1 LLFYN
6 KIVNLKTFKESI
18 EMKKIIIILVLLSTT
33 FNLKAQT
40 DTRVITTAVPF
51 LLVSADARAS
61 SMGDMGVATA
71 PDAFSQYWN
80 AAKYNSLTSTM
91 GFGISYTP
99 YLSQLVNDIKI
110 LNATYYKKLNDR
122 SAFGVSL
129 KYFGLGKIQLTADD
143 GTPTTEVS
151 PNEFCIDGSYALK
164 LSNTFSM
171 GVTMRFINSDLKLGT
186 GNSDASAAQSFA
198 VDLSG
203 YYESEEIDFSDF
215 KGKLR
220 LGYNIQNLG
229 PKIKYYK
236 SDDGDFLPTNL
247 RLGAGFDFIM
257 DDYNK
262 VGFTFETNKLLV
274 PTPPVRDINGNI
286 VSGKDDNV
294 NWMSGIF
301 QSFSDAPGGMSEE
314 IKEFQW
320 SLGTE
325 YTYLDAFSLR
335 AGYFHESE
343 IKGRRKYITVGA
355 GFKYNYMII
364 DMSYI
369 FSTGKLR
376 SPLDNTMRFSL
387 TFNIDDFAKGGN
399 SEEDKK

>member
-1 LLFYN
+1 
-6 KIVNLKTFKESI
+6 
-18 EMKKIIIILVLLSTT
+18 MKKILMLFVLMSTII
-33 FNLKAQT
+33 NLNAQT

-51 LLVSADARAS
+51 LLVSGDARAS
-61 SMGDMGVATA
+61 AMGDMGVATSA
-71 PDAFSQYWN
+71 DAFSQYWN
-80 AAKYNSLTSTM
+80 AAKYNSIESKT

-110 LNATYYKKLNDR
+110 LNANYYHKLNER

-129 KYFGLGKIQLTADD
+129 KYFGLGEIDLSDSSGQYT
-143 GTPTTEVS
+143 GTVS
-151 PNEFCIDGSYALK
+151 PNEFAVDGSYALK

-171 GVTMRFINSDLKLGT
+171 AVTMRFINSDLKLGT
-186 GNSDASAAQSFA
+186 GNDDASAAQSFS

-203 YYESEEIDFSDF
+203 YYESEEIDFKDY

-229 PKIKYYK
+229 PKMKYYK
-236 SDDGDFLPTNL
+236 SDEGDFLPTNL
-247 RLGAGFDFIM
+247 RLGAGFDFIL
-257 DDYNK
+257 DDYNEI
-262 VGFTFETNKLLV
+262 GLTFETNKLLV
-274 PTPPVRDINGNI
+274 PTPPIRDNNGAI
-286 VSGKDDNV
+286 VEGKDDNV

-301 QSFSDAPGGMSEE
+301 QSFGDAPGGMSEE
-314 IKEFQW
+314 LKEFQW

-343 IKGRRKYITVGA
+343 IKGKRKYFTVGA

-387 TFNIDDFAKGGN
+387 TFNIDDFANGGAD
-399 SEEDKK
+399 DKKEE

>member
-1 LLFYN
+1 
-6 KIVNLKTFKESI
+6 
-18 EMKKIIIILVLLSTT
+18 MKKILMLFVLMSTII
-33 FNLKAQT
+33 NLNAQT

-51 LLVSADARAS
+51 LLVSGDARAS
-61 SMGDMGVATA
+61 AMGDMGVATSA
-71 PDAFSQYWN
+71 DAFSQYWN
-80 AAKYNSLTSTM
+80 AAKYNSIESKT

-110 LNATYYKKLNDR
+110 LNANYYHKLNER

-129 KYFGLGKIQLTADD
+129 KYFGLGEIDLSDSSGQYT
-143 GTPTTEVS
+143 GTVS
-151 PNEFCIDGSYALK
+151 PNEFAVDGSYALK
-164 LSNTFSM
+164 LSNNFSM
-171 GVTMRFINSDLKLGT
+171 AVTMRFINSDLKLGT
-186 GNSDASAAQSFA
+186 GNDDASAAQSFS

-203 YYESEEIDFSDF
+203 YYESEEIDFKDY

-229 PKIKYYK
+229 PKMKYYK
-236 SDDGDFLPTNL
+236 SDEGDFLPTNL
-247 RLGAGFDFIM
+247 RLGAGFDFIL
-257 DDYNK
+257 DDYNEI
-262 VGFTFETNKLLV
+262 GLTFETNKLLV
-274 PTPPVRDINGNI
+274 PTPPIRDNNGAI
-286 VSGKDDNV
+286 VEGKDDNV

-301 QSFSDAPGGMSEE
+301 QSFGDAPGGMSEE
-314 IKEFQW
+314 LKEFQW

-343 IKGRRKYITVGA
+343 IKGKRKYFTVGA

-364 DMSYI
+364 DTSYI

-387 TFNIDDFAKGGN
+387 TFNIDDFANGGAD
-399 SEEDKK
+399 DKKEE